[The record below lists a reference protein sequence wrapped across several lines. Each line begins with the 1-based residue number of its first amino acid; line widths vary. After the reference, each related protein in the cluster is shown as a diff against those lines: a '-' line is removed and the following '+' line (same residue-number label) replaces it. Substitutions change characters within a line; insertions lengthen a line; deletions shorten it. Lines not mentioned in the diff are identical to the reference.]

1 MPLSTKHIDFLT
13 PAPLRWVVCSLIHQN
28 GLPVYTIQ
36 GKTAWIHATPQ
47 DAAINTSF
55 SLSRPGA
62 YDGALTL
69 FMKAGGTLS
78 GSMKEGKFAG
88 YVARIGT
95 AEFNGADLQ
104 LVLMRAVVFAFY
116 GDQVPVPDD
125 LHGKE

>member
-78 GSMKEGKFAG
+78 GRVEEGKFTG

-95 AEFNGADLQ
+95 AEFTGADLQ
-104 LVLMRAVVFAFY
+104 IVLMRAIVFAFY
-116 GDQVPVPDD
+116 GEHVPVPDD